1 MRVRQLIDISGTIDG
16 QDWPGKG
23 GEIELADH
31 VAADL
36 IANGYAEACG
46 KAPKIETAA
55 ADPVTET
62 AAAAKPRPR
71 RTPKA

>member
-16 QDWPGKG
+16 KDWPGKG
-23 GEIELADH
+23 NELEIPEH

-36 IANGYAEACG
+36 IANGFAEACG
-46 KAPKIETAA
+46 KAPKIETAS
-55 ADPVTET
+55 ADPVAET
-62 AAAAKPRPR
+62 AATEKPRAR